1 MIKVLDDVHSSG
13 NGPWA
18 EFRFVIERT
27 RDGIAGTGIK
37 PTTVTM

>member
-1 MIKVLDDVHSSG
+1 MDYV
-13 NGPWA
+13 A

-37 PTTVTM
+37 STTIIN